1 MNIENCE
8 IRTDDSKRELQA
20 HGSADF
26 PSAAYYSVRD
36 NTEMSAV
43 QWHWHSEFEIL
54 HIKSG
59 QCRVQVPGEEHTL
72 KEGMVA
78 VINANTLHYAVG
90 DPLFELESFVFSHLL
105 ITGDESSVFY
115 QRYIRSI
122 IDSPLKIWITDDNE
136 VREFFRRAYEAQKNE
151 EKAFEFTVRENLS
164 RLMLSVFYSLPA
176 EKNDERRTKDI
187 DTVRIEKMLDYIHS
201 HYRESITLGDIASAA
216 VLGEREAL
224 RCFSRTISVSPMQ
237 YLMKYRLRRSAALL
251 RERPELSI
259 SEITS
264 LSGFDYPSYFS
275 KLFRRYYSCT
285 PKEYRKS

>member
-1 MNIENCE
+1 MSIENCE
-8 IRTDDSKRELQA
+8 IRTDDTRRELQA

-26 PSAAYYSVRD
+26 PAAAYYSVRD

-72 KEGMVA
+72 TEGTIA
-78 VINANTLHYAVG
+78 VINSNTLHYATG

-115 QRYIRSI
+115 RKYIRSI
-122 IDSPLKIWITDDNE
+122 IDSPLKIWVTDDDE
-136 VREFFRRAYEAQKNE
+136 VNNCFRRAYEAEKNRE
-151 EKAFEFTVRENLS
+151 EAFEFTVRENLS
-164 RLMLSVFYSLPA
+164 RVMLSLFFSLPRDKS
-176 EKNDERRTKDI
+176 EKKPSNDLDTK
-187 DTVRIEKMLDYIHS
+187 RIEKMLEYIHS
-201 HYRESITLGDIASAA
+201 NYSESITLEDIASAA

-224 RCFSRTISVSPMQ
+224 RCFRRTISISPVQ
-237 YLMKYRLRRSAALL
+237 YLMKYRLRKSAALL
-251 RERPELSI
+251 RERPDLSI
-259 SEITS
+259 AEITS

-275 KLFRRYYSCT
+275 KLFRRYYGCT